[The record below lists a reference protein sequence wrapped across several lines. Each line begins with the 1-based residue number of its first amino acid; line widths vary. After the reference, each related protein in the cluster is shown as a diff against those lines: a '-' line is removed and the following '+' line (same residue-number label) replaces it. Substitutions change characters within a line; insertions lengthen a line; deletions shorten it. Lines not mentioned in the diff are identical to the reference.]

1 MILPDGST
9 QNCPACAIY
18 HTHRKSNYSM
28 DATVAA
34 IETHLAW
41 VCMGEILACCSMPGN
56 MIRMQHLTC
65 TVPYWV
71 GGSRCLASH
80 SSNKALKVWKCDATI
95 LILGTTHTMF
105 FVFLGFCLGASAC
118 QTWSFL
124 SGQHAEMLS
133 QSGLLPPSPSPN
145 KRTSALMGSLNFVF
159 SKLQSSDLTN
169 VPSDIFLHS
178 CSSRWPEASVSNRRK
193 ASHVSVSDFVMLNTA
208 SKMPDLN
215 LDRAFAANSD

>member
-1 MILPDGST
+1 MDLQRIAQPAPST
-9 QNCPACAIY
+9 TPTVKVI
-18 HTHRKSNYSM
+18 YSM

-41 VCMGEILACCSMPGN
+41 VCMGEILACCSMAGN
-56 MIRMQHLTC
+56 MIRMHLTC

-133 QSGLLPPSPSPN
+133 QLGLLPPSPSPN

-159 SKLQSSDLTN
+159 SKNFTAVTWPTCQATYFCTHAHPDDQKHPYQTDEKPPMSA
-169 VPSDIFLHS
+169 FLIS
-178 CSSRWPEASVSNRRK
+178 WC
-193 ASHVSVSDFVMLNTA
+193 
-208 SKMPDLN
+208 
-215 LDRAFAANSD
+215 